1 MKKQIRVEKQKIKQE
16 KNEEKRQKKVGV
28 PEDLTNRRKT
38 HQQEI
43 GENDNNRQSDA
54 PSNGMFSFRS
64 QNRVTN
70 GYLLS
75 YYLENNSH
83 IIQVKT

>member
-38 HQQEI
+38 HQ
-43 GENDNNRQSDA
+43 
-54 PSNGMFSFRS
+54 
-64 QNRVTN
+64 
-70 GYLLS
+70 
-75 YYLENNSH
+75 
-83 IIQVKT
+83 